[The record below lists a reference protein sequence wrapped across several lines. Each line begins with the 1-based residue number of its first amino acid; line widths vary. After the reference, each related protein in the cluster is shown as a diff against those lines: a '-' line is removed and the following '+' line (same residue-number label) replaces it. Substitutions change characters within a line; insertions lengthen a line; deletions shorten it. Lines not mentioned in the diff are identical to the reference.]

1 MRRAAQDAPADV
13 AGELA
18 AKGALC
24 AALAGRLAE
33 RDCQLAAVERRV
45 CRLESA
51 AHALPRPLQAAFSLP
66 GEAPSLAPQPNLAP
80 TGTSPAVVG
89 QRLEP
94 SDAGG
99 AEPAGAHEDGAATP
113 GQEPDQAASTPEP
126 GTPGGRA
133 KTPHGAGG
141 GEHGGVPSAANG
153 APETEPQGLLRAG
166 SQGSPAGF
174 AAEAGAFLT
183 PLPAGGERP
192 PAAPRLLSSTSPQRE
207 AHGLPR
213 LPRTR
218 SSSAALAAWRRSPS
232 PGAAAAAQD
241 AAGAGRPHNDRGLLG
256 RRPIGAGAAM
266 RWRAASDAQARSP
279 LIHVFLGFFWGSVVR
294 YQVSVVG
301 CFC

>member
-66 GEAPSLAPQPNLAP
+66 GEAPSLAPQPSLAP
-80 TGTSPAVVG
+80 SHTVEQQSEPGATGA
-89 QRLEP
+89 
-94 SDAGG
+94 
-99 AEPAGAHEDGAATP
+99 AEPAAAHEDGAAAP
-113 GQEPDQAASTPEP
+113 GQEPDQAASAPEP

-133 KTPHGAGG
+133 RAPHGAGS
-141 GEHGGVPSAANG
+141 GELGGVPSVANG
-153 APETEPQGLLRAG
+153 APEAPAGPQGGLLRAA
-166 SQGSPAGF
+166 SQDSSPAGF
-174 AAEAGAFLT
+174 AAEAGGFRT

-256 RRPIGAGAAM
+256 RRPIGAGAAL

-279 LIHVFLGFFWGSVVR
+279 
-294 YQVSVVG
+294 
-301 CFC
+301 